1 MPTGPLEK
9 NVMSTGTL
17 TPLQGLEQEQEPTQE
32 EETRTGFFINRNF
45 TLLAIGQ
52 AISNMGDFVYST
64 TLLVWVF
71 ALTHSAAAIS
81 GVLIAQYAP
90 IFVLGPIAG
99 VFVDRWNRRQTMI
112 VADIVRAVTT
122 MLPFIVPVALRLPTI
137 YLSVFVLSSFSR
149 FFMPARSGVLQV
161 IVPGKQQPQAASIT
175 QATFA
180 LSIVIGPA
188 IASPLYFVVGPVIAC
203 LINGVSFLV
212 SALCLSFIRASK
224 EALHPYSAMG
234 AERGA
239 MGVRPVIRELLMG
252 FRFVAKTRVLLVVTF
267 LALIAMLGAGALNAL
282 DIVFVSRN
290 LHASTSL
297 YGPLTAASGMG
308 ALIGAIVFGIIA
320 KKVAPKYILAG
331 SVFILGV
338 GIIVY
343 SFQTWIVAAIIVN
356 FITGV
361 PQGGIDVGFG
371 PLLLNSTPKS
381 MMGRVQS
388 VIETAMFGTSL
399 LSIGLAGYFGQFVPV
414 NIIFALGGLLIVI
427 SGLYGWFAIPQPEKE
442 TSTRLPQPQL

>member
-17 TPLQGLEQEQEPTQE
+17 TPFERQEQEQEPMQQ

-45 TLLAIGQ
+45 ALLAIGQ

-71 ALTHSAAAIS
+71 VLTHSAAAVS
-81 GVLIAQYAP
+81 GVLIAQYTP
-90 IFVLGPIAG
+90 VFVLGPVAG

-112 VADIVRAVTT
+112 VADLVRAVAT
-122 MLPFIVPVALRLPTI
+122 MLPFIVPIALRLPAI
-137 YLSVFVLSSFSR
+137 YMSVFLLSTFSR

-161 IVPGKQQPQAASIT
+161 IVPSKQQPQAASIT

-188 IASPLYFVVGPVIAC
+188 IASPLYFVVGPLVAC
-203 LINGVSFLV
+203 LINAISFLV
-212 SALCLSFIRASK
+212 SALCLGFIRASK
-224 EALHPYSAMG
+224 EALHPYSVAG
-234 AERGA
+234 SGHEAI
-239 MGVRPVIRELLMG
+239 GVGSVVHELLTG
-252 FRFVAKTRVLLVVTF
+252 FRFVAKTRILLVITF
-267 LALIAMLGAGALNAL
+267 LALIAMLGAGGLNAL

-290 LHASTSL
+290 LHASTSF
-297 YGPLTAASGMG
+297 YGPLVAASGMG
-308 ALIGAIVFGIIA
+308 ALIGAIVLGIMA
-320 KKVAPKYILAG
+320 RKVAPKYILTG
-331 SVFILGV
+331 CVVILGI
-338 GIIVY
+338 GIVVY

-356 FITGV
+356 FIAGV

-371 PLLLNSTPKS
+371 PLLLNSTPKT
-381 MMGRVQS
+381 MIGRVQS
-388 VIETAMFGTSL
+388 VVETAMFGTSL

-427 SGLYGWFAIPQPEKE
+427 SGLFGWFALPEPEKATPTE
-442 TSTRLPQPQL
+442 LPQPQL